1 MNPASRK
8 NIFTSSLRRWWQ
20 FRFFVEFSPRKLGEG
35 FQFDEHIFQM
45 GWNHQPLTFSILFQ
59 LVSYCD
65 LLVNLSLQ
73 NPEGSAFA
81 KQIFNN
87 MFLPNRVFQRFLSE
101 LFTQKLEGGDP
112 NPICTYIFVR
122 SVCLNLFK
130 HQLDECPHLLI
141 PEFSKAQRS
150 RTGFKPAI
158 CHILHLRGLFL
169 FKKISP
175 RICVSKV

>member
-1 MNPASRK
+1 
-8 NIFTSSLRRWWQ
+8 
-20 FRFFVEFSPRKLGEG
+20 
-35 FQFDEHIFQM
+35 M
-45 GWNHQPLTFSILFQ
+45 GWNHQPVTFSILFQ

-65 LLVNLSLQ
+65 LLENLSLQ

-81 KQIFNN
+81 KQMFN
-87 MFLPNRVFQRFLSE
+87 MFLPDGVFQRFLSE
-101 LFTQKLEGGDP
+101 LFTPKLEGDDP
-112 NPICTYIFVR
+112 NPICTYVR
-122 SVCLNLFK
+122 QISLLK

-169 FKKISP
+169 F
-175 RICVSKV
+175 